1 MKDIGASVSDEMGAP
16 LPMAEKLQAG
26 AGLGHIIATLDVLK
40 NYHFEETV
48 GSAVVVREPVGVIG
62 MITPWNWPLNQIACK
77 VAPAIAAGCTM
88 ILKPS
93 EFTPTSAL
101 IFAEILHEAGVP
113 KGVFNLINGLGPEV
127 GAAMSEHPNIDMISF
142 TGSTRA
148 GIDVAK
154 RAAPTVKRVSQEL
167 GGKSPNVIL
176 EGADLTKAVT
186 GGVMHM
192 FNNSG
197 QSCNA
202 PSRMIVPLSKMKEVA
217 AIAKGVADKTKAGD
231 PRAEGTTIGPVV
243 NRGQWDK
250 IQGLIQK
257 GIEEGATL
265 VAGGPGLP
273 EGVNKGFYVRPTI
286 FADVTENMTIAREE
300 IFGPVLVVMGAK
312 DEEDAVGSP
321 TTRRT
326 VWRVTSPPTPSRPP
340 ARSAAGSAPATS
352 TCRAC
357 PTTAP
362 RRSAATSS
370 PATAANGANTASR
383 SSSRSKRSPASTPRK
398 FCDDGSAGA
407 GYQSRSGVL
416 HFRGGAATCAP
427 PVVWGRR
434 RRRRV
439 RSAPGFRVCGRCA
452 HQIRRRRRRR
462 AAHGSHR
469 DRRRASSGPTAG
481 HAPCPLRYPCPAAAR
496 FRRLDR
502 RSGRTSAGPIPD
514 GTVQRHVEP
523 EPRAVERGRPFRIG
537 GRDHDMVQRGD
548 RRRRGGN
555 RERPR
560 LCQFQ
565 EKQPHPA
572 GGSGLRRVRFH
583 ERVAPNPRGF
593 RS

>member
-1 MKDIGASVSDEMGAP
+1 MVNRMQFYIDGAWVDPVVKKSTKVVNPATEEAMYEVALGSKADVDKAVAAARRAFETYSQTSREERVALLSKIIEIYKGRMKEIGAAVSDEMGAP

-26 AGLGHIIATLDVLK
+26 AGLGHIAATLEVLK
-40 NYHFEETV
+40 NYHFEEPA

-77 VAPAIAAGCTM
+77 VAPALAAGCTM

-176 EGADLTKAVT
+176 DDADLTKAVA

-250 IQGLIQK
+250 IQALIQK

-273 EGVNKGFYVRPTI
+273 EGCQQGLLR
-286 FADVTENMTIAREE
+286 ASDHLRGRHQQHDHRAR
-300 IFGPVLVVMGAK
+300 GDLRTGAHH
-312 DEEDAVGSP
+312 P
-321 TTRRT
+321 RRQG
-326 VWRVTSPPTPSRPP
+326 RSRGGQDRERHALRACRLCLGRHRRAGAQGRPP
-340 ARSAAGSAPATS
+340 D
-352 TCRAC
+352 
-357 PTTAP
+357 P
-362 RRSAATSS
+362 RRQRQ
-370 PATAANGANTASR
+370 PAGRAQRPHRAVRRLQAVRQRPRVGQIRHGRISR
-383 SSSRSKRSPASTPRK
+383 
-398 FCDDGSAGA
+398 G
-407 GYQSRSGVL
+407 Q
-416 HFRGGAATCAP
+416 
-427 PVVWGRR
+427 GRR
-434 RRRRV
+434 RLQRRV
-439 RSAPGFRVCGRCA
+439 GF
-452 HQIRRRRRRR
+452 
-462 AAHGSHR
+462 
-469 DRRRASSGPTAG
+469 SSGQQ
-481 HAPCPLRYPCPAAAR
+481 C
-496 FRRLDR
+496 
-502 RSGRTSAGPIPD
+502 S
-514 GTVQRHVEP
+514 
-523 EPRAVERGRPFRIG
+523 
-537 GRDHDMVQRGD
+537 
-548 RRRRGGN
+548 
-555 RERPR
+555 
-560 LCQFQ
+560 
-565 EKQPHPA
+565 A
-572 GGSGLRRVRFH
+572 GGSAL
-583 ERVAPNPRGF
+583 N
-593 RS
+593 S